1 MLPQTPVFQLKTDK
15 SRLTSFSGVTLGLA
29 FSVLGPHYRT
39 MSQFLGFMRILLGSR
54 FPFFAEYRQG
64 HTWVLVFGFLQG
76 PARPPGFSFP
86 VLQGP
91 TRALGA
97 GFPGFWRVLLGS
109 YLGLGSQFS
118 DIGRV
123 PLGSHKCLGSRFSGF
138 CGVLLGFHQDP
149 RSRFSS
155 KPSWSIFAEN
165 LNTLFGNCD
174 FRH

>member
-76 PARPPGFSFP
+76 PARPPCFSFP
-86 VLQGP
+86 VFVGSHQGPRCWFSWFLEGPARVPLRSWVSVFRYWQGP
-91 TRALGA
+91 TRV
-97 GFPGFWRVLLGS
+97 PQVSRVSVFRFLWGPARIP
-109 YLGLGSQFS
+109 LGSQVQVFQYAIVEHICRKS
-118 DIGRV
+118 EYT
-123 PLGSHKCLGSRFSGF
+123 F
-138 CGVLLGFHQDP
+138 
-149 RSRFSS
+149 
-155 KPSWSIFAEN
+155 
-165 LNTLFGNCD
+165 
-174 FRH
+174 